1 MSDKV
6 TEFEWKLRAIKNLAP
21 NCSFSTDNDGKL
33 DWGNGNP
40 LDEPSETKINEEI
53 AKLKADYDSQEYART
68 RKPLYPEIGDQ
79 LDDLFKQ
86 GAFSKEMSDKLQ
98 QVKTDHPKPE

>member
-1 MSDKV
+1 MKKSVNGVIMDMTSEEIEARKAEEDHYEKV
-6 TEFEWKLRAIKNLAP
+6 TRVEKEKVRYRFKRQN
-21 NCSFSTDNDGKL
+21 S
-33 DWGNGNP
+33 
-40 LDEPSETKINEEI
+40 
-53 AKLKADYDSQEYART
+53 
-68 RKPLYPEIGDQ
+68 YPDIGDQ

>member
-79 LDDLFKQ
+79 LDALYHAGVFP
-86 GAFSKEMSDKLQ
+86 KEMADKIKA
-98 QVKTDHPKPE
+98 VKDANPKP